1 MKVLYVSKL
10 IKCSVA
16 LIISLNVG
24 NTALAQYPENVM
36 MPGMAQFEELDI
48 NNDGR
53 VSKEEIRRKNES
65 VVKSMDLNG
74 DQNLSAEELM
84 RQHSQRAK
92 FYVTRMIK
100 RLDADS
106 DGELS
111 FGELKNSRHVK
122 NLTKMFDL
130 IDKND
135 DGFINKREVQNAKN
149 AYQR

>member
-1 MKVLYVSKL
+1 
-10 IKCSVA
+10 
-16 LIISLNVG
+16 
-24 NTALAQYPENVM
+24 M

-74 DQNLSAEELM
+74 DQNLRSEGLM
-84 RQHSQRAK
+84 RQHSHRAK
-92 FYVTRMIK
+92 FYVTRIIK
-100 RLDADS
+100 RLDSDN